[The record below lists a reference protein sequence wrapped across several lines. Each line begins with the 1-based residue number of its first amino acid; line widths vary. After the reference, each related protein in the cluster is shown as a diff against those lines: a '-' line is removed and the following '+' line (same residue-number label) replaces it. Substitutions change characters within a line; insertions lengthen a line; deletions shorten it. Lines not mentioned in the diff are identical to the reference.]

1 MLSSRNPK
9 ADRRVLTLL
18 LGVLGL
24 IVLCLDFHMP
34 ENATTEVPEVTF
46 KDTKTQ
52 SHRDAEWQRRK
63 EEREQRYLHLKDSF
77 AMLKLQRQ
85 QAAFLRQQAYQHRKD
100 SFAALKEQR
109 IAAREERE
117 AKHQHYLDSLKRTRP
132 EKLSD
137 GEFIYLNQADTT
149 LLKRVPG
156 IGSALAFAIVSYRQ
170 RLRGFHQ
177 VQQLLEIKGITENSL
192 PYFRV
197 QGFTPSLYIN
207 KESVNAMRQHP
218 YLSFYQAR
226 AIDEYRKKYG
236 PIHSLRQLSLLKE
249 FCEDDFTRLEPYVV
263 Y

>member
-9 ADRRVLTLL
+9 ADRRILTLL

-34 ENATTEVPEVTF
+34 ENATTEVPE
-46 KDTKTQ
+46 DTYKVNKST
-52 SHRDAEWQRRK
+52 SQRVNKLRSK

-132 EKLSD
+132 EKLSE

-177 VQQLLEIKGITENSL
+177 VQQLLEIRGITENSL
-192 PYFRV
+192 PYFRI